1 MSIDHRLATYGTLAP
16 GRPNHHQLSDLDGQ
30 WSTGTVRGTLV
41 ERGWGAEMGYP
52 AMIPNTDGDEIKV
65 DVFQSTDLPGHWERL
80 DEFEGAEYRRTKID
94 VETAAGKVQA
104 WIYLDAQPPAS
115 SYT

>member
-16 GRPNHHQLSDLDGQ
+16 GRPNHHQLADLAGQ

-52 AMIPNTDGDEIKV
+52 AMIPSADGDAI
-65 DVFQSTDLPGHWERL
+65 DVHLFESVDLPQHWDRL
-80 DEFEGAEYRRTKID
+80 DEFEGAEYQRTKIN
-94 VETAAGKVQA
+94 VETPAGAVEA
-104 WIYLDAQPPAS
+104 WIYLDAQPQA
-115 SYT
+115 